1 MGYSSGETA
10 AKLPTHS
17 IVCAFIQQAPI
28 CVQCG
33 TRNQQFFLL
42 TKVVKLCHVFI
53 TT

>member
-17 IVCAFIQQAPI
+17 IVCAFIQQ
-28 CVQCG
+28 VQCG